1 MTDPAETSAEVS
13 DAQASDAR
21 GEIVR
26 DEEAFHIPD
35 DLARALTEFA
45 AVEQLSRG
53 EAICLILREYLRA
66 KGYLKGT
73 PTA

>member
-1 MTDPAETSAEVS
+1 MTDTTETPSPPGDPEV
-13 DAQASDAR
+13 A
-21 GEIVR
+21 R

-45 AVEQLSRG
+45 AVEQRSRG
-53 EAICLILREYLRA
+53 DAICLILREYLRA

>member
-1 MTDPAETSAEVS
+1 MIDTSETPDGPDNLEP
-13 DAQASDAR
+13 
-21 GEIVR
+21 VR

-35 DLARALTEFA
+35 DLVQALTEFA

-53 EAICLILREYLRA
+53 EAICLVLREYLRA

>member
-1 MTDPAETSAEVS
+1 MTDPPVTDTSETPSGAG
-13 DAQASDAR
+13 DPGPA
-21 GEIVR
+21 R

-35 DLARALTEFA
+35 DLARGLTEFA

-53 EAICLILREYLRA
+53 EAICLVLREYLRA

-73 PTA
+73 PAG